1 MATVTKPIALDE
13 TLQSV
18 NDTLKGIK
26 TAIVNSKTSELTTW
40 REIQTNIRKGL
51 GAELYPAGT
60 KFYIYKYANGTEKT
74 GTPTKYYIDVVGVD
88 KHFLKKHGEATAT
101 HSITFQ
107 FHELLNESMQF
118 DNAEDQYGLSLD
130 TSVVSWKTYYSDT
143 AGTKVESPTG
153 KPTEQGY
160 YEQNDT
166 SQYPRKTYG
175 SNNWRHS
182 GMRKWLNASPTTAAG
197 AWWTKTTP
205 FDKVPSYS
213 NILPFQALLAD
224 AVDSDGCT
232 LLDVVGPVTLN
243 TILNTIKNPDNS
255 DYYLDA
261 DANGNYAVASRLGY
275 DTTEDTFYLLSTKEI
290 HCSTYN
296 ETDGVLMD
304 YYDKFSDFS
313 SPISAW
319 SSTDTNLYKHKQNS
333 TSSAWWWCRSAGADG
348 ARNVMYADGR
358 VDGNV
363 AVYGNGVA
371 PAFTIY

>member
-26 TAIVNSKTSELTTW
+26 IAIVNSKTSELTTW

-60 KFYIYKYANGTEKT
+60 KFDIYKYDNGATKT
-74 GTPTKYYIDVVGVD
+74 GTPAKYYIDVTGID
-88 KHFLKKHGEATAT
+88 KHFLKRHGVATAT
-101 HSITFQ
+101 HSQTFQ

-153 KPTEQGY
+153 SPKDNGY

-182 GMRKWLNASPTTAAG
+182 AMRKWLNASPTTAAG
-197 AWWTKTTP
+197 AWWNKTTP
-205 FDKVPSYS
+205 FDKAPSYA

-224 AVDSDGCT
+224 AVDSDGCS

-261 DANGNYAVASRLGY
+261 DANGEYAVAKRLSY

-290 HCSTYN
+290 HCSTYT

-304 YYDKFSDFS
+304 YYEKFSDFS

-319 SSTDTNLYKHKQNS
+319 GSTDTNLYKHKQNS
-333 TSSAWWWCRSAGADG
+333 TSAAWWWMRSASTDIACTVMGASGLVGDSS
-348 ARNVMYADGR
+348 
-358 VDGNV
+358 
-363 AVYGNGVA
+363 AVYGYGVA